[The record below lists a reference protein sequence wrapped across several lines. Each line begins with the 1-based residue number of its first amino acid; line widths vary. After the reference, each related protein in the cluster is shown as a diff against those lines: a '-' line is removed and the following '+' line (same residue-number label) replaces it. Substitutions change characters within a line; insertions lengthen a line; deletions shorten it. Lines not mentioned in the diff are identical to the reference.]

1 MSGARKLCDTIE
13 GNVINKRRCIMGI
26 LDFFKKESKEKVQ
39 PVSDTSEQ
47 GNNGVGRILFQT
59 RWKGSA
65 LFAENSLIQKVAERI
80 IQEDPF
86 CKSFGS
92 LDDEAIARTKRRIY
106 EYEQVT
112 TVNVAI
118 KDGNLMI
125 EGMSLGK
132 LPAEQWN
139 EINPYYG
146 KNDFTA
152 FVYVTGGRYKA
163 YSDDSATVEI
173 AYTPYDLDIFVQFE

>member
-1 MSGARKLCDTIE
+1 
-13 GNVINKRRCIMGI
+13 
-26 LDFFKKESKEKVQ
+26 
-39 PVSDTSEQ
+39 
-47 GNNGVGRILFQT
+47 
-59 RWKGSA
+59 
-65 LFAENSLIQKVAERI
+65 
-80 IQEDPF
+80 
-86 CKSFGS
+86 
-92 LDDEAIARTKRRIY
+92 
-106 EYEQVT
+106 
-112 TVNVAI
+112 
-118 KDGNLMI
+118 MI

-163 YSDDSATVEI
+163 YSDDSKTVET

>member
-1 MSGARKLCDTIE
+1 M
-13 GNVINKRRCIMGI
+13 
-26 LDFFKKESKEKVQ
+26 
-39 PVSDTSEQ
+39 
-47 GNNGVGRILFQT
+47 
-59 RWKGSA
+59 
-65 LFAENSLIQKVAERI
+65 
-80 IQEDPF
+80 
-86 CKSFGS
+86 
-92 LDDEAIARTKRRIY
+92 
-106 EYEQVT
+106 
-112 TVNVAI
+112 NVAI

-163 YSDDSATVEI
+163 YSDDSKTVEI

>member
-1 MSGARKLCDTIE
+1 
-13 GNVINKRRCIMGI
+13 MGI
-26 LDFFKKESKEKVQ
+26 RDFFKKRPKEKVQ
-39 PVSDTSEQ
+39 PVSDPSEQ
-47 GNNGVGRILFQT
+47 RNNNVGRILFQT
-59 RWKGSA
+59 RWKSSA
-65 LFAENSLIQKVAERI
+65 LFADNSLIQQVAERI
-80 IQEDPF
+80 ILEDPF
-86 CKSFGS
+86 CKPFGG

-125 EGMSLGK
+125 EGLSLGN
-132 LPAEQWN
+132 LPEEQWK
-139 EINPYYG
+139 EISPYYG

-152 FVYVTGGRYKA
+152 FVYVTGGRYKV
-163 YSDDSATVEI
+163 YSDDSETVET

>member
-1 MSGARKLCDTIE
+1 
-13 GNVINKRRCIMGI
+13 MGI
-26 LDFFKKESKEKVQ
+26 RDFFKKGPKEKVR
-39 PVSDTSEQ
+39 PVSDASEQ
-47 GNNGVGRILFQT
+47 ANNSVGRILFQT
-59 RWKGSA
+59 RWRGSA
-65 LFAENSLIQKVAERI
+65 LFADNSLIQKVAQRI
-80 IQEDPF
+80 ILEDPF
-86 CKSFGS
+86 CRPFGG
-92 LDDEAIARTKRRIY
+92 LEDEAITRTNRRIY

-125 EGMSLGK
+125 EGLTLGK

-139 EINPYYG
+139 EISPYYG

-152 FVYVTGGRYKA
+152 FVYVTGGSYKT
-163 YSDDSATVEI
+163 YSDASKTVET

>member
-1 MSGARKLCDTIE
+1 
-13 GNVINKRRCIMGI
+13 VGI
-26 LDFFKKESKEKVQ
+26 RDFFKKRPKEAVD
-39 PVSDTSEQ
+39 PVADSSGEAL
-47 GNNGVGRILFQT
+47 GGVGRILFQT
-59 RWKGSA
+59 RWKGSMLSEDA
-65 LFAENSLIQKVAERI
+65 SLVEKVAERI

-86 CKSFGS
+86 CKPFAG
-92 LDDEAIARTKRRIY
+92 LENEEIARKKRRID

-118 KDGNLMI
+118 KDGNLII
-125 EGMSLGK
+125 EGLSLGK

-139 EINPYYG
+139 EISPYYG

-163 YSDDSATVEI
+163 YSVASDTVET
-173 AYTPYDLDIFVQFE
+173 AYTPYDLDIFIQFE

>member
-1 MSGARKLCDTIE
+1 
-13 GNVINKRRCIMGI
+13 MGI
-26 LDFFKKESKEKVQ
+26 LDFFKKGPKEKVQ
-39 PVSDTSEQ
+39 PVSDASEQ

-59 RWKGSA
+59 RWKSSA
-65 LFAENSLIQKVAERI
+65 LLADNSLIQKVAERI

-86 CKSFGS
+86 CKPFGS

-163 YSDDSATVEI
+163 YSDDSKTVET